1 MNSLN
6 IPTFGASTSINLTID
21 QTSIDNVRNHL
32 FPHAICAIAGLL
44 YWFAREAD
52 LLPTPLTY
60 AYVSGTYELYQGGTG
75 NWYVQQNAVCAI
87 IISPSLETILI
98 IVRVALF
105 SSIVHSNFYT
115 AHQ

>member
-6 IPTFGASTSINLTID
+6 IPTFGASTSINVTID

-32 FPHAICAIAGLL
+32 FPHAICAIADLL

-60 AYVSGTYELYQGGTG
+60 AYVQELMSY
-75 NWYVQQNAVCAI
+75 I
-87 IISPSLETILI
+87 KE
-98 IVRVALF
+98 VRVIGMFNKMLF
-105 SSIVHSNFYT
+105 
-115 AHQ
+115 AQ